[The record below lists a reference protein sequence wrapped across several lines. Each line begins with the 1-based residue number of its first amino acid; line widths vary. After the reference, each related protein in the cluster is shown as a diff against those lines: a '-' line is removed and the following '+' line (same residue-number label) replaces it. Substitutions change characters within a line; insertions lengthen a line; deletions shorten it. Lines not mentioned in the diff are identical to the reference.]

1 VVEVVVEIQAAAAV
15 MVVQVVVLDK
25 DRVLILG
32 LRDQELQIKDM
43 TVGEALQV
51 IIQPLVAVVLVQ

>member
-1 VVEVVVEIQAAAAV
+1 MVEVVVEIQAAAAV